1 MIDGFDMWCATS
13 DDSNKYFLSIREIL
27 GIEENDK
34 VEEYYVEIFNLIEKY
49 SSKYFVME
57 FIGCAL
63 TYELDHSKKNTSTN
77 FVLKCTN
84 ESNRVPIKFVRK
96 KKRSRKEER
105 KVLNEVINL
114 KIRKDFMKEEE
125 EE

>member
-1 MIDGFDMWCATS
+1 MIDGYDMWCATS

-27 GIEENDK
+27 GIKDDAK

-77 FVLKCTN
+77 FVLKCTS
-84 ESNRVPIKFVRK
+84 ESNRVPIRFVRK

-105 KVLNEVINL
+105 KVLSEVIEL
-114 KIRKDFMKEEE
+114 KIRREFLKEEE
-125 EE
+125 